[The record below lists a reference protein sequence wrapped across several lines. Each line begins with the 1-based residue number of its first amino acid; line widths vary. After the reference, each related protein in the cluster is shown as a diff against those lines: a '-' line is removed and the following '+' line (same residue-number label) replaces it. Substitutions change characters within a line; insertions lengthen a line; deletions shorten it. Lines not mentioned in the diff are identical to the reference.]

1 MADTKGF
8 AGARGEA
15 TLEFQGET
23 LPILM
28 TNRAIAEAEKATGKP
43 VSQLAL
49 AAETG
54 AIGVNDVVQLL
65 RAGLEYGRR
74 DAGIRRKVYSTS
86 EAFDVM
92 DTCGF
97 KRCATTVFLA
107 LAEVIAYE
115 GDEDDG
121 LPDEDDG
128 PPAEARSEK
137 NSA

>member
-1 MADTKGF
+1 MADSTRF
-8 AGARGEA
+8 LGARGEA

-54 AIGVNDVVQLL
+54 AVGINDIVQLL

-74 DAGIRRKVYSTS
+74 DAGIRRKVYSTAD
-86 EAFDVM
+86 AFDVM
-92 DTCGF
+92 DVCGF
-97 KRCATTVFLA
+97 KRCATTIFLA
-107 LAEVIAYE
+107 LAEVIAYD
-115 GDEDDG
+115 GAEDDG
-121 LPDEDDG
+121 DEDDG

-137 NSA
+137 KSA